1 MGALEALGFGPMFEA
16 QVSAE
21 ERVALRPGRAVADRG
36 RRLLVRFEEGEALV
50 TIPGR
55 FRARGETAPVVGD
68 FVLAEGGPG
77 EEPRVV
83 RVLTRRT
90 ALSRRVAGRRSDEQV
105 LAANVDLA
113 FLAHAV
119 DAGVKPRRIERTIA
133 AVRASGAE
141 PAVLVTKMDLL
152 DLPEDREAV
161 LEEARGAAGSAPV
174 IAVSAAHGEGLE
186 AVRVLLAPGRT
197 AVFIGASGAG
207 KSTLV
212 NTLLG
217 ADVQDT
223 EDVRWWDARGRH
235 RTTGRRLFLVPGGGA
250 VIDGPGVRE
259 LKLWDPEGI
268 EAAYGDVAAVA
279 AGCRF
284 SDCRHEDEPGC
295 AVRAAVG
302 EGTLDPERLAGLR
315 KLGAEARATAAR
327 LGSPSG
333 PEQRRRAK
341 AVSRSVRRFYD
352 PEADGDD
359 DEGEDEEDDV
369 DADDG

>member
-1 MGALEALGFGPMFEA
+1 M
-16 QVSAE
+16 
-21 ERVALRPGRAVADRG
+21 
-36 RRLLVRFEEGEALV
+36 
-50 TIPGR
+50 
-55 FRARGETAPVVGD
+55 
-68 FVLAEGGPG
+68 
-77 EEPRVV
+77 
-83 RVLTRRT
+83 
-90 ALSRRVAGRRSDEQV
+90 
-105 LAANVDLA
+105 
-113 FLAHAV
+113 
-119 DAGVKPRRIERTIA
+119 
-133 AVRASGAE
+133 RASGAE
-141 PAVLVTKMDLL
+141 PAVLVTKMDFL